1 MFEKSYEIRYGDYK
15 DFDTVKPGVILDI
28 IQDMAISDSARCG
41 YNLDK
46 LLSLGLAWMM
56 QGVNVYFK
64 KPVSTRFPMDVKTAV
79 KALGGATSERGCYIE
94 QNGETVAKS
103 IAYWFIFDINKKRI
117 CKVPKEMPDAYT
129 FCDFDGDEFF
139 TYKKPEI
146 LEDAKFLYTVRVG
159 NKDIDTNK
167 HLNNQK
173 GADIL
178 MDALPYDFSFNSIS
192 LLYKKSAYLGDELS
206 VCIKQLENGYYVH
219 ALNTSDE
226 LCVAGV
232 FENI

>member
-1 MFEKSYEIRYGDYK
+1 MFEKSYEIRYGDFK

-28 IQDMAISDSARCG
+28 IQDMAIKDSARCG

-46 LLSLGLAWMM
+46 LGELGLAWMM
-56 QGVNVYFK
+56 QGVNVYFN
-64 KPVSTRFPMDVKTAV
+64 KPVSTHFPINVKTAV
-79 KALGGATSERGCYIE
+79 KTLGGATSERGCYIE
-94 QNGETVAKS
+94 QNGELIAKS
-103 IAYWFIFDINKKRI
+103 IAYWFIFDTNKMRI

-129 FCDFDGDEFF
+129 FSNFDGNDFF
-139 TYKKPEI
+139 TYQKPDI
-146 LEDAKFLYTVRVG
+146 YDDAKTLYTVRVG

-178 MDALPYDFSFNSIS
+178 MDALPFDFAFNSIS
-192 LLYKKSAYLGDELS
+192 LLYKKSAYLGDELT
-206 VCIKQLENGYYVH
+206 VCIKQLENGYYAHTV
-219 ALNTSDE
+219 NTSGE

>member
-1 MFEKSYEIRYGDYK
+1 MFEKSYELRYGDFK
-15 DFDTVKPGVILDI
+15 DFDTVKPGVVLDI
-28 IQDMAISDSARCG
+28 IQDIAIKDSARCG

-46 LLSLGLAWMM
+46 LTELGLAWMM
-56 QGVNVYFK
+56 QGVNVYFE
-64 KPVSTRFPMDVKTAV
+64 KPVSTKFPLNVQTAV
-79 KALGGATSERGCYIE
+79 KTLGGATSERGCYIK
-94 QNGETVAKS
+94 QNGFLVAKS

-129 FCDFDGDEFF
+129 FCDFDNDDFF
-139 TYKKPEI
+139 TYKKPMLSNDTE
-146 LEDAKFLYTVRVG
+146 LLYTITIG

-178 MDALPYDFSFNSIS
+178 MDALPYAFTFNSIS
-192 LLYKKSAYLGDELS
+192 LLYKKSAYLGDKLTVS
-206 VCIKQLENGYYVH
+206 IKHLDNGYYVQ
-219 ALNTSDE
+219 ATNSSNE
-226 LCVAGV
+226 LCVAGI